1 MNFAYI
7 DTRGLLE
14 NVLGSFPP
22 PVRVEPTP
30 CTLTKEWT
38 DFETELSKFKK
49 EYAKAR
55 SEYAQNISI
64 LQERQEEV
72 NVVKMMLENVSSES
86 LRNQLGT
93 IIREWENSG
102 AVAELNDTCSVL
114 AGKVEAMKKVL
125 LDTNADRYAKF
136 TCFVCMDRLVDLFI
150 DPCGHVICEHCWTHT
165 RDKRSCPG
173 CRTQLVGTKKIFS
186 MT

>member
-86 LRNQLGT
+86 LRKDRKSTRL
-93 IIREWENSG
+93 NS
-102 AVAELNDTCSVL
+102 S
-114 AGKVEAMKKVL
+114 
-125 LDTNADRYAKF
+125 
-136 TCFVCMDRLVDLFI
+136 
-150 DPCGHVICEHCWTHT
+150 HT
-165 RDKRSCPG
+165 
-173 CRTQLVGTKKIFS
+173 
-186 MT
+186 